1 MHSNPSNA
9 LTPPNLSMRNSAST
23 PQLALDEHQLA
34 IRWNL
39 SVQTLRRWRHE
50 QLGPTFCKLGR
61 RITYLL
67 NDIVAFERRVARNVC
82 SVNGGDRS
90 DD

>member
-1 MHSNPSNA
+1 MTHPS
-9 LTPPNLSMRNSAST
+9 TSATQQST
-23 PQLALDEHQLA
+23 PSYEPSEPLSLALDENQLA

-39 SVQTLRRWRHE
+39 SVQTLRRWRYE

-67 NDIVAFERRVARNVC
+67 DDIVAFERRVARNVC
-82 SVNGGDRS
+82 SVNAGDHN